1 MLVISALTS
10 FIHQEDKI
18 DKETGSR
25 FSNWLKL
32 NKTFP
37 AENGMQSY
45 TVKNVAGGF
54 LMMNISAI
62 TVLTGAV
69 IYLTQHGFGSPY
81 YTSFAGEP
89 KRLTDFRS
97 IWQTALQG
105 RGRSIIQLGL
115 LFLIATPIARI
126 IFSFIGFILEKD
138 ILYSVITLVVLII
151 VLFGLF

>member
-1 MLVISALTS
+1 MSPQKTT
-10 FIHQEDKI
+10 DKNLEI
-18 DKETGSR
+18 IMGNLLR
-25 FSNWLKL
+25 FGVLL
-32 NKTFP
+32 
-37 AENGMQSY
+37 
-45 TVKNVAGGF
+45 
-54 LMMNISAI
+54 SAI

-69 IYLTQHGFGSPY
+69 IYLTQHGFSSPH

-126 IFSFIGFILEKD
+126 IFSVIGFIIEKD
-138 ILYSVITLVVLII
+138 ILYSVITLVVLTI
-151 VLFGLF
+151 VLFGFF